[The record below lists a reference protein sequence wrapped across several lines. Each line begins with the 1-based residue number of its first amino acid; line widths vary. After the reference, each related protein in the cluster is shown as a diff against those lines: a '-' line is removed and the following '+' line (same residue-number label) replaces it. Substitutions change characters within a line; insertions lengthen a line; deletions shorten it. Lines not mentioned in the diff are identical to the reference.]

1 MRSQVLASS
10 IAIGQR
16 VLYKAPIA
24 RRYYAGHMGLTST
37 GRLAEWEV
45 TGIALYARSR
55 KYVKALQI
63 RPVQLPPGVTHLRY
77 GWWIPAYHFTPE
89 MLHLANPEH
98 PWVKWLAG
106 EGCG

>member
-37 GRLAEWEV
+37 GRLAETITTISEAPLLPSDVFWWYLSQEIDFKAWRRAHPPEWTQWLD
-45 TGIALYARSR
+45 TGVVVPL
-55 KYVKALQI
+55 KG
-63 RPVQLPPGVTHLRY
+63 GVD
-77 GWWIPAYHFTPE
+77 G
-89 MLHLANPEH
+89 
-98 PWVKWLAG
+98 G
-106 EGCG
+106 E